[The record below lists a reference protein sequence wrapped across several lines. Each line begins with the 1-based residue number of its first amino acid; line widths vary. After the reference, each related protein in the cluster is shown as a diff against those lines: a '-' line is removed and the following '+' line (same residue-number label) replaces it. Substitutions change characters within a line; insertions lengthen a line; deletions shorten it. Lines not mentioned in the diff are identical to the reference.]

1 MYLYIYLS
9 VFIYIQAIST
19 KSQTQRC
26 ACLNK
31 FIDRDHLLQW
41 GNLTSSQ
48 TQIGR
53 YFLLA
58 MFLKE
63 EKVKNSFYS

>member
-1 MYLYIYLS
+1 MSVQVSIDSYI
-9 VFIYIQAIST
+9 
-19 KSQTQRC
+19 
-26 ACLNK
+26 
-31 FIDRDHLLQW
+31 IDRDNLLQW
-41 GNLTSSQ
+41 GNSASYQ

-63 EKVKNSFYS
+63 EKVKNIFFS